1 MKILEF
7 DLKTKKMGYREM
19 SPEEIAEQEKS
30 AEQEKGMIPQ
40 PTAEERIEAL
50 EMALIELAE
59 VMTNG

>member
-19 SPEEIAEQEKS
+19 SLEEIAEQEKS
-30 AEQEKGMIPQ
+30 AEQEEGMIPQ
-40 PTAEERIEAL
+40 PTVEERIEVL